1 MMYGGLDGSQAVYP
15 RASNVARSPPDG
27 NELASGSPLTSS
39 LPENSAMAVPSP
51 LGAMKLSCF
60 SAVMPVIGW
69 NWWVKWVAP
78 FSRAQSFSALAN
90 ASATSSLSFSPFLIV
105 RWRALNTGLGRRSL
119 CVASLNT
126 FAPNASLKCSSLKSI
141 RSSLCSVVAIR

>member
-1 MMYGGLDGSQAVYP
+1 MRLAWRERASIDRKSGVFLSRASWVQETNAVGMTRVAPFGASMMYGGLDGSQAVYP

-51 LGAMKLSCF
+51 FGEMKLSCF
-60 SAVMPVIGW
+60 SAVIPVIGW

-78 FSRAQSFSALAN
+78 FSSAQSFSALAN
-90 ASATSSLSFSPFLIV
+90 A
-105 RWRALNTGLGRRSL
+105 
-119 CVASLNT
+119 
-126 FAPNASLKCSSLKSI
+126 
-141 RSSLCSVVAIR
+141 